1 MEPKRRQTLLLGGL
15 AIVLTGAVYIA
26 WPASTATPDRPVRPR
41 GAAKGTV
48 ADRAATAPDVR
59 LESLDASRPEPGDA
73 GRNLFKFKSKYV
85 PPPPPVVAPPVPVS
99 QPVPIGPPPPPP
111 VPPIGLKF
119 IGVIDA
125 PGSPRIAILSDGRGA
140 PFYGKEGESVL
151 GQYKILRIGTESIEM
166 DYIDGRGRQTI
177 RLSGT

>member
-1 MEPKRRQTLLLGGL
+1 MLLGGL
-15 AIVLTGAVYIA
+15 AIVLAGAVYIA
-26 WPASTATPDRPVRPR
+26 WPVSAVTPDRPVRAG
-41 GAAKGTV
+41 GAAKVPLPTP
-48 ADRAATAPDVR
+48 ATTAPDVR
-59 LESLDASRPEPGDA
+59 LEALDASRPEPGNG
-73 GRNLFKFKSKYV
+73 GRNLFKFTPKYV
-85 PPPPPVVAPPVPVS
+85 PPAPRVVAPPIAVS

-125 PGSPRIAILSDGRGA
+125 PGSQRIAILSDGRGV
-140 PFYGKEGESVL
+140 PLYGKEGESVL